1 MFNNVPDK
9 VMSLKIHFCPVYD
22 WLKLFRQDSHYN
34 DLPCLGRRG
43 PVQSIYS
50 VNAKYGFM

>member
-22 WLKLFRQDSHYN
+22 WLKLFRKDSHYN

-43 PVQSIYS
+43 PVQSISS
-50 VNAKYGFM
+50 VNAMYGFM